1 MLVGEFTLA
10 RSETMEVQVRYAPV
24 PCDCLASAGSSA
36 VVSDGEHRIQVDR
49 SAPDVILV
57 DGEPVGLEGSVSMS
71 VGTMQLEG
79 QPGHIVV
86 TDHLGNVSTLV
97 FQPKWV
103 NAYVPPSPEE
113 IGRAPGRERVCQSVS
128 TSVVGRRC
136 NKKRNVI

>member
-57 DGEPVGLEGSVSMS
+57 DGAPVGLEGSVSMS
-71 VGTMQLEG
+71 VGTMQLQG
-79 QPGHIVV
+79 QPGHIVA
-86 TDHLGNVSTLV
+86 TDHLGHVSTPAI
-97 FQPKWV
+97 QPKCV
-103 NAYVPPSPEE
+103 HTQVTPP
-113 IGRAPGRERVCQSVS
+113 
-128 TSVVGRRC
+128 
-136 NKKRNVI
+136 